1 MQKIRIPSR
10 LVPEGRIA
18 AAAHFPCGEQKAPAP
33 FFKLCL
39 PTGIDSGNFIA
50 SLLQKNGKFLYLLF
64 MGCL

>member
-1 MQKIRIPSR
+1 MQKSGFLLGLFRKGGLPQLRIFHSESR
-10 LVPEGRIA
+10 KLLL
-18 AAAHFPCGEQKAPAP
+18 H